1 VLVVLAVQILLQPQL
16 AEVLLSFHLLPLLV
30 GVVGVIKEDTILV
43 QAQPEVLVVQVV
55 VELLGEGLTPVAL
68 GTLHL
73 YPHLREAMVAMVLKA
88 PQQILLGVAVVAQV
102 LLPQIQVPILEPQ
115 AVMELHLLLAAH
127 P

>member
-1 VLVVLAVQILLQPQL
+1 MFLQPQQ
-16 AEVLLSFHLLPLLV
+16 AEVLLSFHPLPLLV
-30 GVVGVIKEDTILV
+30 GVVEVIKEDTILV

-88 PQQILLGVAVVAQV
+88 PQQILLGVAEVVQTAPEERAYQTKV
-102 LLPQIQVPILEPQ
+102 VPVVQ
-115 AVMELHLLLAAH
+115 ALHLLLAAH